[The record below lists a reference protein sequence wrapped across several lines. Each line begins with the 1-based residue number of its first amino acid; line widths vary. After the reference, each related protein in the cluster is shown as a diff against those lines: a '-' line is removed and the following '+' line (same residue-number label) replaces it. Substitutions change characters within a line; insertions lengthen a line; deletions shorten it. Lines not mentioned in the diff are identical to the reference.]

1 MYKLFCLAEQYVKC
15 QIATETDIVKSNII
29 SKGSMDVYN
38 TKWKKHRQKLYILN
52 ICANWSFIA

>member
-38 TKWKKHRQKLYILN
+38 TK
-52 ICANWSFIA
+52 